1 MLKKK
6 KQHQTQVQADNSKCL
21 LHTTEHLAQQQKCKE
36 PKNKKRYSTMQ
47 NDKACTQYLVYLHIQ
62 ISIRML

>member
-1 MLKKK
+1 MHNNKYITAWTNHVKKK

-36 PKNKKRYSTMQ
+36 PKKRKKGIAQCKMTRHAHNT
-47 NDKACTQYLVYLHIQ
+47 
-62 ISIRML
+62 

>member
-1 MLKKK
+1 MHNNKYITAWTNHVKKK

-36 PKNKKRYSTMQ
+36 PKNEKK
-47 NDKACTQYLVYLHIQ
+47 V
-62 ISIRML
+62 